1 MAYTGKMSK
10 GKKKKK
16 GEEKKKK
23 KRKNSHHQSVISNT
37 LVGNIKLLN
46 HVRISATLAKWS

>member
-46 HVRISATLAKWS
+46 HLRISATLAKWS